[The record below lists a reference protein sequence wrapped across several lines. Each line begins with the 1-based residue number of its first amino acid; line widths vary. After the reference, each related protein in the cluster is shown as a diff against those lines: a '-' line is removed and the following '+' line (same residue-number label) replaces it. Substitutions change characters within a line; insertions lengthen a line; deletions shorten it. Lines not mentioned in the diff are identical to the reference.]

1 VASAISRPPL
11 RPEDTVTPWAVNPTI
26 TKETRKRGFLKR
38 NPHMWRRKP
47 LKSKSNRLTKN
58 VGKFGEQS
66 LQATG
71 AKNRTRVL
79 FMTWHADHA
88 QIVCRNSLK
97 TACNK
102 PSAQMTD
109 GRSDHWGQP
118 TGIFRRSTAL
128 CKQHMVEMERHLSV
142 CLSSGAQIKIRR
154 PEMRLW

>member
-38 NPHMWRRKP
+38 NLHMWRRKP

-97 TACNK
+97 T
-102 PSAQMTD
+102 

-118 TGIFRRSTAL
+118 TGIFRRMTGL
-128 CKQHMVEMERHLSV
+128 CKQHGVEMERHPSV

-154 PEMRLW
+154 LEMRLRR